1 MTQTNHKAKPTEP
14 SQPQAKNPTD
24 QQLVERLEQELVEAK
39 QGQEEMLKQSQRALA
54 DYANLKKRFDKERL
68 ELAQYAAE
76 SVAVQLLGSLDNLE
90 RAITYASPQEQ
101 SGGLYQGVKMTLQ
114 QIDATLSQI
123 GLSRMVLQPGAT
135 FDPHQHEAIDT
146 VKGPKDQVVEV
157 TESGYTLHDKVIR
170 PAKVK
175 VGNGED
181 N

>member
-1 MTQTNHKAKPTEP
+1 MTQTNHQAKPAEP
-14 SQPQAKNPTD
+14 SSSQAEDQTD
-24 QQLVERLEQELVEAK
+24 QDLVERLEQELTEAK
-39 QGQEEMLKQSQRALA
+39 KGQEAMLKQSQRALA

-76 SVAVQLLGSLDNLE
+76 SVVVQLLGSLDNLE
-90 RAITYASPQEQ
+90 RAINYANPQEQ

-114 QIDATLSQI
+114 QIDATLGQI
-123 GLSRMVLQPGAT
+123 GLARMAVQPGAA

-157 TESGYTLHDKVIR
+157 VESGYTLHDKVIR

-175 VGNGED
+175 VGNGEEA
-181 N
+181 